1 MRSPI
6 CLTAITRS
14 TDSRRA
20 KNSASVKIG
29 ARRRPASRPSRRR
42 IFLASSRVEPRI
54 ELASSFFA
62 LVRVARTLTTV
73 LGGSSGDG
81 STSDSLPRRRRRR
94 LRVVAEFS
102 ESSSSSGS
110 SPASPWVSEESALAS
125 APDSDSSERRRR
137 PRPPRRRR
145 RRRASSS
152 DSPATT
158 APDSLVEPSGAA
170 GASALADLLFARL
183 RTAARGTEAGSAAW
197 NNGAIKAA
205 LGALLVGAGVALV
218 ASANFLVAFLAAF
231 FTGFSPDVLS
241 GADFEPDVLS
251 GDDFAPD
258 VLSGADFSGA
268 AFLVTFFAAF
278 FAGFSAPVSI
288 VAAGG
293 PAGRLAARRRGAGA
307 VMSSVLST
315 IGSYSFR
322 GQAPVS
328 RC

>member
-1 MRSPI
+1 MVE
-6 CLTAITRS
+6 LT
-14 TDSRRA
+14 
-20 KNSASVKIG
+20 
-29 ARRRPASRPSRRR
+29 
-42 IFLASSRVEPRI
+42 
-54 ELASSFFA
+54 
-62 LVRVARTLTTV
+62 
-73 LGGSSGDG
+73 
-81 STSDSLPRRRRRR
+81 
-94 LRVVAEFS
+94 
-102 ESSSSSGS
+102 
-110 SPASPWVSEESALAS
+110 
-125 APDSDSSERRRR
+125 
-137 PRPPRRRR
+137 
-145 RRRASSS
+145 
-152 DSPATT
+152 
-158 APDSLVEPSGAA
+158 GAA
-170 GASALADLLFARL
+170 GASALANLLVARL

-231 FTGFSPDVLS
+231 FTGFST
-241 GADFEPDVLS
+241 E
-251 GDDFAPD
+251 
-258 VLSGADFSGA
+258 DFSGTA
-268 AFLVTFFAAF
+268 FLEAFLVALLAAF

>member
-42 IFLASSRVEPRI
+42 TFLASSRVEPRI

-62 LVRVARTLTTV
+62 LVRGVRTLTTV

-241 GADFEPDVLS
+241 GADF
-251 GDDFAPD
+251 APD

-293 PAGRLAARRRGAGA
+293 PAGRLAARRRGAGS